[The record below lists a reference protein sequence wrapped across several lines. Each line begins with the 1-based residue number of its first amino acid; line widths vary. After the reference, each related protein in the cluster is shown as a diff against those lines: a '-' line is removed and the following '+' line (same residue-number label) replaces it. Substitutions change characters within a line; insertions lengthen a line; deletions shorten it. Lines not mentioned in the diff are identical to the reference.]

1 MYLCRPLCW
10 HISVFLVGSI
20 ISNHRCQ
27 DYEKYSGWTNIA
39 EVRKG
44 KCERTTRGLR
54 KRTSNVTSKIAMVH
68 LGCKQ
73 GLTHWWS
80 WLLLSRVSEQTSYF
94 ISYSFHAHLPC
105 YHTPT
110 SVTCFG
116 ISSLI
121 ILSFVG
127 TFASCRHPKPGQFLS
142 KKQGIPTV
150 VSNPS
155 APDIGVDSKC
165 G

>member
-1 MYLCRPLCW
+1 MYLCRPLCQ

-73 GLTHWWS
+73 RLTHW
-80 WLLLSRVSEQTSYF
+80 RVK
-94 ISYSFHAHLPC
+94 
-105 YHTPT
+105 
-110 SVTCFG
+110 
-116 ISSLI
+116 LI
-121 ILSFVG
+121 IAFESERTDILFHQLQFPCSFTVLPH
-127 TFASCRHPKPGQFLS
+127 TNVCNMFWNLFPHHFVICRNICVLPTPKTW
-142 KKQGIPTV
+142 TV
-150 VSNPS
+150 SIQEAGNSYRCEQPICTWHWS
-155 APDIGVDSKC
+155 RQ
-165 G
+165 